1 MDDVSSRVGSGD
13 STWEAFHTLAE
24 MVYASDDFEATYL
37 AVVRAAPQ
45 VVSGCDHASLMLR
58 RGDQFVSVASSDDVA
73 GVIDAYERELGEGPC
88 LDAIVDESAYREA
101 DLMGETSWPRLT
113 QRVLVQ
119 TPVRGMAG
127 FRLRAAEGVT
137 GALNLFS
144 DTAGALTDTSVQQG
158 IVLASF
164 VSRTLSAAHER
175 RAAATLREGLESNRE
190 IGKAIGLMMAFHKIS
205 DQEAFELLRSTS
217 QDMNLKLREV
227 ARRVV
232 EHHNRA

>member
-1 MDDVSSRVGSGD
+1 MDDGSSRAGSGD

-58 RGDQFVSVASSDDVA
+58 RGDRFVSVASSDDIA
-73 GVIDAYERELGEGPC
+73 GTIDAYERIL
-88 LDAIVDESAYREA
+88 DESVYREP
-101 DLMGETSWPRLT
+101 DLMGETPWPRLT
-113 QRVLVQ
+113 QRVLAQ

-164 VSRTLSAAHER
+164 VNRTLTAAHER
-175 RAAATLREGLESNRE
+175 QAAATLREGLESNRE

-205 DQEAFELLRSTS
+205 DQEAFELLRRTS

-232 EHHNRA
+232 EHHNRV

>member
-113 QRVLVQ
+113 QRVLAQ

-164 VSRTLSAAHER
+164 ASRTLSAAHER